1 MKQRFFFFVLCLV
14 LAGVSPCPAAEFDLS
29 FSGGDGEILVFD
41 NFKTIRRGSL
51 TNRQIK
57 EGLDRIRSLEDK
69 LNKAEARLKKMDEL
83 ERRLRQA
90 ESDLKKAQD
99 LQKTQGNL
107 ERQLK
112 KVEDRLRKLER

>member
-1 MKQRFFFFVLCLV
+1 MKQFFFFSAVCLS
-14 LAGVSPCPAAEFDLS
+14 LAWASPCPAVEFDLS
-29 FSGGDGEILVFD
+29 FNGGDGDILVFD

-57 EGLDRIRSLEDK
+57 EGLERIRSMEDK
-69 LNKAEARLKKMDEL
+69 LNKAEDRLKKMDEL